1 MALFG
6 AGAHGKRRKQVEH
19 NLEGNPSW
27 GLVVKNKWVCPYCTK
42 LTVIAPNAQADRVE
56 AILDHL
62 DGACPDYR
70 GGEGAEHPFPSLR
83 QVATRRALRTLVKQ
97 QLVKSRSWQLI
108 DYSQRWFCAYCGD
121 ATSVL
126 IPKDRKMTEQTLQ
139 GIMAHVESCY
149 AYERGKGREKPF
161 KHLKAIVRYQ
171 NQSRKLAENVRTKL
185 EGDPIWRRKDP
196 RNRWICPYCLVA
208 QDHIDLSSNLL
219 MFENAPTLIAKHLAA
234 ACDPF
239 KSGGQPQPLGAK
251 KADLLKAFGDRK
263 VPDGDVFANSERLGD
278 LRPPVDP
285 VTGQHR
291 STSRLPT
298 LDADVETNTTDP
310 GSGRWEKLATPS
322 ERYSRTLWGKDGETA
337 QKRVQ
342 KSEAGTTL
350 RQMAESGEYLLVDDE
365 LNDFNALVDSKSDSG
380 PRRGSAAAEKTE
392 ERVDESRARSVS
404 SWRREIEEELASV
417 RSLPT
422 AFELS
427 GEHSLTGP
435 RQGDEGEDDKLAAD
449 LGLAGRGLELRR
461 VRVLAK
467 SPRGDFV
474 EAIPLAGNRLA
485 IFAGGVA
492 GDDSEAPLIAAMAK
506 NLITQNASSNLCP
519 GEVLRRVNQD
529 IFNDLDGRSFVAV
542 AYALVDLGSC
552 RARFARAGL
561 AAPVLLSASGGP
573 VRPLDCEGMV
583 MGIDKGPI
591 FNSSLE
597 VRQVTLEPGD
607 LLAIFTNGVM
617 EARNARREEFGLDRT
632 HALIERYGTHELA
645 YFVDK
650 FKEHFGLHARG
661 RARTDG
667 CVIAIKRADGAA

>member
-6 AGAHGKRRKQVEH
+6 AGAHGKRRKQVER
-19 NLEGNPSW
+19 NLEGSPSW
-27 GLVVKNKWVCPYCTK
+27 GLVVKNKWVCPYCAQLAGIPTD
-42 LTVIAPNAQADRVE
+42 AQADRVE

-70 GGEGAEHPFPSLR
+70 GGEGTEQPFPTLR
-83 QVATRRALRTLVKQ
+83 QVATRRALRTMVKQ

-126 IPKDRKMTEQTLQ
+126 IPKDRKMTEQTLK

-171 NQSRKLAENVRTKL
+171 NQSRKLAENVRSKL
-185 EGDPIWRRKDP
+185 EGDPVWRRKSP

-219 MFENAPTLIAKHLAA
+219 MFENAPSLIAKHLSA

-239 KSGGQPQPLGAK
+239 KSGAQPQPLGAK
-251 KADLLKAFGDRK
+251 KADLLKGFADREI
-263 VPDGDVFANSERLGD
+263 PDGDVFANSERLGD

-285 VTGQHR
+285 VTGHR

-298 LDADVETNTTDP
+298 LDTDLGPDTTDK
-310 GSGRWEKLATPS
+310 GSGKWERLATPS
-322 ERYSRTLWGKDGETA
+322 ERYSRTLWGKDGQTA
-337 QKRVQ
+337 QKRAQ
-342 KSEAGTTL
+342 NSDAGTTL

-365 LNDFNALVDSKSDSG
+365 LNEFNEQQKPSDSETR
-380 PRRGSAAAEKTE
+380 PATAEKTE
-392 ERVDESRARSVS
+392 ESRARSVS

-422 AFELS
+422 AFERS
-427 GEHSLTGP
+427 GEHSVGGL
-435 RQGDEGEDDKLAAD
+435 RQGDQGEDEKLAAE
-449 LGLAGRGLELRR
+449 LRLRERGLELRR

-474 EAIPLAGNRLA
+474 EAIPLGDNRMA
-485 IFAGGVA
+485 VFAGGVA
-492 GDDSEAPLIAAMAK
+492 GDDSEAPLIAAMTK
-506 NLITQNASSNLCP
+506 NLIKQNASSNRCP

-542 AYALVDLGSC
+542 AYALVDLSSC

-561 AAPVLLSASGGP
+561 AAPVLVNAAGGSL
-573 VRPLDCEGMV
+573 RPLDCEGMV

-597 VRQVTLEPGD
+597 VRQVALEPGD
-607 LLAIFTNGVM
+607 LLAMFTNGVM
-617 EARNARREEFGLDRT
+617 EARNSRREEFGLERT
-632 HALIERYGTHELA
+632 HQLIERYGTHELA

-667 CVIAIKRADGAA
+667 CVIAVKRAESAA